1 MKLLFGEVK
10 GLSPPGRPRFIVT
23 MMLYYKM
30 VTRQATLESQ
40 DLSCMCLA
48 HHELESFYIIIII
61 SC

>member
-30 VTRQATLESQ
+30 VTRQATVES
-40 DLSCMCLA
+40 
-48 HHELESFYIIIII
+48 
-61 SC
+61 

>member
-30 VTRQATLESQ
+30 VTRRATVET
-40 DLSCMCLA
+40 
-48 HHELESFYIIIII
+48 
-61 SC
+61 